1 MAYVLKEKGICH
13 SFFILIFK
21 SKNILIKYKMGIT
34 QDDLAAYM
42 GVSKAA
48 VSKWETT
55 SKIIICFWF
64 GVITQ

>member
-1 MAYVLKEKGICH
+1 
-13 SFFILIFK
+13 
-21 SKNILIKYKMGIT
+21 MGIT

-42 GVSKAA
+42 GVSKAT

>member
-1 MAYVLKEKGICH
+1 MV
-13 SFFILIFK
+13 
-21 SKNILIKYKMGIT
+21 KNILIKYKMGIT